1 MDKSHDTSGTASL
14 VLSSRLIDVIYHTG
28 CPARSSY
35 KPKTTLH
42 LIKSKT
48 YLKVE
53 VDAFDSS
60 GVIDQT
66 DPTTGVHL
74 VSMLQHQT
82 LRHSK
87 YSLVLHHGA
96 QLLPLLAVP
105 SAQ

>member
-1 MDKSHDTSGTASL
+1 MDKSHGTSGTASL
-14 VLSSRLIDVIYHTG
+14 VLSSKLIDVIYNTG
-28 CPARSSY
+28 CPARSY

-48 YLKVE
+48 YLKIE

-82 LRHSK
+82 LRHPE

>member
-1 MDKSHDTSGTASL
+1 MDKSHDTSGTSFL
-14 VLSSRLIDVIYHTG
+14 VLSSKLIDVILQHRVPSVVLQTENYI
-28 CPARSSY
+28 
-35 KPKTTLH
+35 TLN
-42 LIKSKT
+42 
-48 YLKVE
+48 YLKIE

-82 LRHSK
+82 LSHSE